1 MKKKISLFILLFA
14 SIVYL
19 FADNTASFGV
29 ASYYGTYFHGKKTAS
44 GELYDQYKLTAA
56 HKTLPLGTIIKVTNT
71 QNSKSVILKVNDRG
85 PYVKG
90 RIVDVSTKA
99 AELLGF
105 RHKGTT
111 HVKVEIMSDIE
122 KKNKEALI
130 AEYENTDSVK
140 STDKNIVKNKLSWE
154 DIPTV
159 EDEKKEDNSNKN
171 EQKTIESNTD
181 GILNKNYYDL
191 MSLVDKQNAG
201 LYGIDLGAYYN
212 LEELI
217 SLIKKL
223 QSEYNQPIFYEEK
236 ENNGTKSMKLIIGK
250 FQNRAYADAF
260 KIKLNKDFN
269 NCEVVKY

>member
-1 MKKKISLFILLFA
+1 
-14 SIVYL
+14 
-19 FADNTASFGV
+19 
-29 ASYYGTYFHGKKTAS
+29 
-44 GELYDQYKLTAA
+44 
-56 HKTLPLGTIIKVTNT
+56 
-71 QNSKSVILKVNDRG
+71 
-85 PYVKG
+85 
-90 RIVDVSTKA
+90 
-99 AELLGF
+99 
-105 RHKGTT
+105 
-111 HVKVEIMSDIE
+111 
-122 KKNKEALI
+122 
-130 AEYENTDSVK
+130 
-140 STDKNIVKNKLSWE
+140 
-154 DIPTV
+154 
-159 EDEKKEDNSNKN
+159 
-171 EQKTIESNTD
+171 
-181 GILNKNYYDL
+181 